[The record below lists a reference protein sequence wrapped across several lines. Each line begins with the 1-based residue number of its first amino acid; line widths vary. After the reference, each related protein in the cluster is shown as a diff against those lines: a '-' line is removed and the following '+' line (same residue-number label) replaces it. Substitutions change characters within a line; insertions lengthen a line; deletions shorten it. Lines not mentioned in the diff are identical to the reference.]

1 LDAKVCAVQRLKRAA
16 AASDPAWQASASG
29 AGPSEVKPASSSTSG
44 ATSGEAPKSEARY
57 MRLSFPRELETTQHS
72 RPLKHAAAAGEPA
85 RQASG
90 SGAGPSEDKPAF
102 PPPSGG
108 ASGEVTD
115 SEAGGAVPQSVE
127 EAERRRLFVPGLQ
140 YHILRRPALGG
151 QSQVEKRQ
159 EQEGGEAEGLGDGSE
174 KVRHSVCRGDDV
186 NRRFG
191 RIVLT
196 NTMLADHS
204 CPAYLEGLR
213 DAVRTC
219 TTDEAASD
227 VPLTFSAPSSILT

>member
-1 LDAKVCAVQRLKRAA
+1 
-16 AASDPAWQASASG
+16 
-29 AGPSEVKPASSSTSG
+29 
-44 ATSGEAPKSEARY
+44 
-57 MRLSFPRELETTQHS
+57 
-72 RPLKHAAAAGEPA
+72 
-85 RQASG
+85 
-90 SGAGPSEDKPAF
+90 
-102 PPPSGG
+102 
-108 ASGEVTD
+108 
-115 SEAGGAVPQSVE
+115 
-127 EAERRRLFVPGLQ
+127 LQ
-140 YHILRRPALGG
+140 YHIVRRPAMGG
-151 QSQVEKRQ
+151 QSQKEKQQ
-159 EQEGGEAEGLGDGSE
+159 EQEGGTGTKAEGLGEGSE

-204 CPAYLEGLR
+204 CPAYSEGLR